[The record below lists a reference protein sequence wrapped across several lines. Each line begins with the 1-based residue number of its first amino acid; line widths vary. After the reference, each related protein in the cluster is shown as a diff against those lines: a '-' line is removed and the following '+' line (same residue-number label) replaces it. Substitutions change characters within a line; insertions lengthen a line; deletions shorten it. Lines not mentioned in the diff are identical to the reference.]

1 METKLNLM
9 LEQEIKLIN
18 NTEVDE
24 FVDNANG
31 INLKEITDNHTSTQS
46 NDWWE
51 ILPLNVK
58 NDVQQAL
65 KQADKGQL
73 IPHSTIK
80 ENYKKWL
87 AK

>member
-1 METKLNLM
+1 MNK
-9 LEQEIKLIN
+9 IHPHK
-18 NTEVDE
+18 TEVDE
-24 FVDNANG
+24 FGENACG
-31 INLKEITDNHTSTQS
+31 INLKEIKDNHNSTQP
-46 NDWWE
+46 NNWWE
-51 ILPLNVK
+51 TLPLSVK

>member
-1 METKLNLM
+1 MNCM
-9 LEQEIKLIN
+9 NNIHPH